1 MAGPIMTSAPSATT
15 PTGKTMPFKQP
26 FKTVA
31 TLSAKTGNITKPID
45 PAISK
50 TIDFV
55 YNGYSVSADCT
66 GGVKRGDGYGS

>member
-1 MAGPIMTSAPSATT
+1 MAGPVITAPSATT

-55 YNGYSVSADCT
+55 YNGYSVSVACA
-66 GGVKRGDGYGS
+66 GGEERGDLCGS